1 MSSLYTPSS
10 LAGLF
15 VFNPTLGDEA
25 TEGLKILTFHPKIDI
40 DRQKTYVGLTEGL
53 VAFTRYRL
61 HACALFHCH
70 FPVLTLCA
78 RAFFF
83 LPAVVSPGSDY
94 SPEKPLEAMHTE
106 KHRYAFFEC
115 EKDYW
120 MVLVVENPRVAKDAK
135 SAPVYAEDELDDSIL
150 QSLLKHAYSLFS
162 VRFVF
167 RLSSGCRQ

>member
-1 MSSLYTPSS
+1 MLCLIVAHS
-10 LAGLF
+10 F
-15 VFNPTLGDEA
+15 VCARSCLPTL
-25 TEGLKILTFHPKIDI
+25 FS
-40 DRQKTYVGLTEGL
+40 R
-53 VAFTRYRL
+53 FS
-61 HACALFHCH
+61 C
-70 FPVLTLCA
+70 
-78 RAFFF
+78 
-83 LPAVVSPGSDY
+83 SDY

-162 VRFVF
+162 VRLVTHVE
-167 RLSSGCRQ
+167 L